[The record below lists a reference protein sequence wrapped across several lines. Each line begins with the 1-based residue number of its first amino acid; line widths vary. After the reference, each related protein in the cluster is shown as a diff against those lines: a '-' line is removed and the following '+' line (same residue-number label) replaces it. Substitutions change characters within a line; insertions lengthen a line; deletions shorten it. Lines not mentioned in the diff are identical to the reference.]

1 MALSR
6 IVKTNT
12 VYDSYFW
19 VKWELSDQNVAGN
32 KSTISWSCGITPGH
46 KFYSNAVKMSAVTI
60 NGSQVYAGGTYSN
73 ITDYKE
79 RTLASGTLDISHS
92 SDGSKTFTVSA
103 FSGQVWKDSGYLT
116 ATATAQ
122 SFALPTMPRATVP
135 VIGSVILGQTTT
147 ISLPRAV
154 SSFTHTLTYSFGSY
168 SGIIAEGAGTEAQW
182 RDVPYDLATQI
193 PSSPTGI
200 GTLTCKTYNGSTLIG
215 TQSVNFTVVVPN
227 NSATQPRDTI
237 SISPISSLA
246 EPFNSLY
253 IQGRTKAKITHTA
266 VGKYGTTIK
275 SYTATVDGQT
285 YTGQDV
291 TTEILSIPGSRP
303 ITGTVTDNRNIPG
316 TTTSSI
322 TVLAYT
328 PPSVERNTSANA
340 LICARALADGTL
352 DDDGTSLY
360 IACSRKYSSLYGDN
374 SASVQVRYK
383 AESGEWS
390 DWVTFF
396 SENEAIAGVAVAG
409 IAVAGGTGATGD
421 NYAGVIEG
429 ITLAVESPYTI
440 ELRAVDRLGESGGTL
455 SFAISTS
462 EATVDLGEGGNSVGV
477 GRRAHVGT
485 EKRLDVAWN
494 STFEKDVRVSG
505 DLSVGNL
512 TSLKAALVDIFHPV
526 GEYYSSS
533 NPTNPAELFGG
544 TWEEVHGRFLFA
556 EDDAHPA
563 GSTGGEATHT
573 LTTSEIPYH
582 NHNIGQEGNTSKIL
596 PTQIAVS
603 DSSQSEY
610 VTTLQGG
617 ASGWYKSSVA
627 WDGRISTRN
636 QTSPYGQAHNNIPP
650 YLSVYIWHRIA

>member
-19 VKWELSDQNVAGN
+19 VKWELSDQNIAGN

-79 RTLASGTLDISHS
+79 RTLASGALDISHS

-103 FSGQVWKDSGYLT
+103 FSGKVWKQDSGGYLT
-116 ATATAQ
+116 ATAAAQ
-122 SFALPTMPRATVP
+122 SFALPTIPRATVP
-135 VIGSVILGQTTT
+135 VIGSVVLGQTTT

-154 SSFTHTLTYSFGSY
+154 PSFTHTLTYTFGSF
-168 SGIIAEGAGTEAQW
+168 SGTIAEGAGTEAEW
-182 RDVPYDLATQI
+182 RNVPYDFATQI

-215 TQSVNFTVVVPN
+215 TKPVNFTVVVPN
-227 NSATQPRDTI
+227 NSATQPSDTI
-237 SISPISSLA
+237 SVSPVSSLA

-275 SYTATVDGQT
+275 SYTATVDDQT
-285 YTGQDV
+285 YTGRDI
-291 TTEILSIPGSRP
+291 TTEILSIPGSRS
-303 ITGTVTDNRNIPG
+303 ITGIVTDNRDIPG

-340 LICARALADGTL
+340 LVCARALADGTL
-352 DDDGTSLY
+352 DDDGTALY
-360 IACSRKYSSLYGDN
+360 VACSRKYSRLDGN
-374 SASVQVRYK
+374 NAASVQARYK

-390 DWVTFF
+390 AWVTFF
-396 SENEAIAGVAVAG
+396 AESAS
-409 IAVAGGTGATGD
+409 GD
-421 NYAGVIEG
+421 NYAGIIAG

-440 ELRAVDRLGESGGTL
+440 ELRAVDKLGESGGTL
-455 SFAISTS
+455 SFAVSTA

-477 GRRAHVGT
+477 GRLAHVGT

-494 STFEKDVRVSG
+494 AYFEKDVF
-505 DLSVGNL
+505 VGGK
-512 TSLKAALVDIFHPV
+512 TLVDLIYPV
-526 GEYYSSS
+526 GSVYISFNNKADPSM
-533 NPTNPAELFGG
+533 LFGG
-544 TWEEVHGRFLFA
+544 TWERIRNRFLWA
-556 EDDAHPA
+556 ATEN
-563 GSTGGEATHT
+563 GVMGETGGEESHT
-573 LTTSEIPYH
+573 LTVSEMPSHKGHLSAGLAGTAPMGKGNYKGYLNSNVMTPYP
-582 NHNIGQEGNTSKIL
+582 EGNYRGWNVYIGNEMHPASE
-596 PTQIAVS
+596 AV
-603 DSSQSEY
+603 
-610 VTTLQGG
+610 GG
-617 ASGWYKSSVA
+617 
-627 WDGRISTRN
+627 D
-636 QTSPYGQAHNNIPP
+636 QPHNNMPP
-650 YLSVYIWHRIA
+650 FIQVAMWKRIA

>member
-19 VKWELSDQNVAGN
+19 VKWELSDQNIAGN

-116 ATATAQ
+116 ATASAQ
-122 SFALPTMPRATVP
+122 SFALPTIPRATVP
-135 VIGSVILGQTTT
+135 VIGEVVLGQTVT
-147 ISLPRAV
+147 IGLPRAV
-154 SSFTHTLTYSFGSY
+154 PSFTHTLTYTFGSS
-168 SGIIAEGAGTEAQW
+168 SGTIAEGAGTEAQW

-215 TQSVNFTVVVPN
+215 TKLVNFTVVVPN
-227 NSATQPRDTI
+227 NSATQPSDTI
-237 SISPISSLA
+237 SISPVSSLA
-246 EPFNSLY
+246 KPFNSLY

-275 SYTATVDGQT
+275 SYTAIVDGQT
-285 YTGQDV
+285 YTGRDI
-291 TTEILSIPGSRP
+291 TTEILSIPGSRS
-303 ITGTVTDNRNIPG
+303 ITGTATDNRNIPG
-316 TTTSSI
+316 TTESSI

-352 DDDGTSLY
+352 DDDGTALY
-360 IACSRKYSSLYGDN
+360 VACSRKYSRLDGN
-374 SASVQVRYK
+374 NAASVQARYK

-390 DWVTFF
+390 AWVTFF
-396 SENEAIAGVAVAG
+396 AESAS
-409 IAVAGGTGATGD
+409 GD
-421 NYAGVIEG
+421 NYAGIIAG

-440 ELRAVDRLGESGGTL
+440 ELRAVDKLGESGGTL
-455 SFAISTS
+455 SFAVSTA

-477 GRRAHVGT
+477 GRLAHVGT

-494 STFEKDVRVSG
+494 AYFEKGLQVG
-505 DLSVGNL
+505 GNL
-512 TSLKAALVDIFHPV
+512 TAGGELRCTWVKTTDITDLGNTAYKVAVINQENWIYYRTMSELLKDMGINDYIVEQGTSGIWTYRKWNSGLGEYWGKEQGFTLDDGWHRSPAAPFTLVD
-526 GEYYSSS
+526 
-533 NPTNPAELFGG
+533 
-544 TWEEVHGRFLFA
+544 
-556 EDDAHPA
+556 
-563 GSTGGEATHT
+563 
-573 LTTSEIPYH
+573 EIH
-582 NHNIGQEGNTSKIL
+582 
-596 PTQIAVS
+596 
-603 DSSQSEY
+603 
-610 VTTLQGG
+610 
-617 ASGWYKSSVA
+617 SVA
-627 WDGRISTRN
+627 TVTNWYGNDDNRAARANIITCGGIYADGSISIYDRN
-636 QTSPYGQAHNNIPP
+636 YDGTVGTGYRAYN
-650 YLSVYIWHRIA
+650 YDVKARWK

>member
-12 VYDSYFW
+12 VDDSYFW
-19 VKWELSDQNVAGN
+19 VKWELSDQDIVSN
-32 KSTISWSCGITPGH
+32 KSNISWSCGVTPGH
-46 KFYSNAVKMSAVTI
+46 KYYVNAIKMSAVTI
-60 NGSQVYAGGTYSN
+60 NNVQVYAGGTYSN

-79 RTLASGTLDISHS
+79 HTFASGTLDILHD
-92 SDGSKTFTVSA
+92 SDGGKSFIVAA
-103 FSGQVWKDSGYLT
+103 FSGQVWDYSYYLT
-116 ATATAQ
+116 ATAEAQ
-122 SFALPTMPRATVP
+122 SFALPTIPRSTVP
-135 VIGSVILGQTTT
+135 VIGSVVLGQTTI

-154 SSFTHTLTYSFGSY
+154 PSFTHTLTYSFGSY
-168 SGIIAEGAGTEAQW
+168 SGIIAEGAATDAEW

-215 TQSVNFTVVVPN
+215 TQPVNFTVVVPN
-227 NSATQPRDTI
+227 NSATQPSDTI
-237 SISPISSLA
+237 SISPVNSLA

-275 SYTATVDGQT
+275 SYTVEVDGQT
-285 YTGQDV
+285 YTGQDAI
-291 TTEILSIPGSRP
+291 TEILSIPGSRS
-303 ITGTVTDNRNIPG
+303 ITGIVTDNRNIPG
-316 TTTSSI
+316 TAISSI

-360 IACSRKYSSLYGDN
+360 IACSRKYSSLYGNN

-383 AESGEWS
+383 AESSEWS

-396 SENEAIAGVAVAG
+396 SENEAVAGVAVAG
-409 IAVAGGTGATGD
+409 IAVAGGAGATGD
-421 NYAGVIEG
+421 NYSGVIEG

-533 NPTNPAELFGG
+533 NPTNPSELFGG

-563 GSTGGEATHT
+563 GSTGGEAMHT

-636 QTSPYGQAHNNIPP
+636 QTSPYGQAHNNMPP

>member
-19 VKWELSDQNVAGN
+19 VKWELSDQNIAGN

-116 ATATAQ
+116 ATAAAQ
-122 SFALPTMPRATVP
+122 SFALPTIPRATVP
-135 VIGSVILGQTTT
+135 VIGSVVLGQTTT

-154 SSFTHTLTYSFGSY
+154 PSFTHTLTYSFGSF
-168 SGIIAEGAGTEAQW
+168 SGTISEGAGTEAEW
-182 RDVPYDLATQI
+182 RDVPYDFATQI

-215 TQSVNFTVVVPN
+215 TKQVNFTVVVPN
-227 NSATQPRDTI
+227 NSATQPSDTI

-246 EPFNSLY
+246 KPFNSLY

-275 SYTATVDGQT
+275 SYTATVDDKT
-285 YTGQDV
+285 YTGQDI

-316 TTTSSI
+316 TTESSI
-322 TVLAYT
+322 MVLAYT

-340 LICARALADGTL
+340 LVCARALADGTL
-352 DDDGTSLY
+352 DDDGTALY
-360 IACSRKYSSLYGDN
+360 VACSRKYSRLDGN
-374 SASVQVRYK
+374 NAASVQARYK

-390 DWVTFF
+390 AWVTFF
-396 SENEAIAGVAVAG
+396 AESAS
-409 IAVAGGTGATGD
+409 GD
-421 NYAGVIEG
+421 NYAGIIAG

-440 ELRAVDRLGESGGTL
+440 ELRAVDKLGESGGTL
-455 SFAISTS
+455 SFAVSTA

-477 GRRAHVGT
+477 GRLAHVGT

-494 STFEKDVRVSG
+494 AYFEKN
-505 DLSVGNL
+505 LFVGGK
-512 TSLKAALVDIFHPV
+512 TLVDLIYPV
-526 GEYYSSS
+526 GSVYISFNNKADPSM
-533 NPTNPAELFGG
+533 LFGG
-544 TWEEVHGRFLFA
+544 TWERIRNRFLWA
-556 EDDAHPA
+556 ATEN
-563 GSTGGEATHT
+563 GVMGETGGEESHT
-573 LTTSEIPYH
+573 LTVSEMPSHKGHLSAGIAGNAP
-582 NHNIGQEGNTSKIL
+582 IGKGNYKGYLNSNVMTQYPEGNYRGWNVYIGNEMHPASE
-596 PTQIAVS
+596 AV
-603 DSSQSEY
+603 
-610 VTTLQGG
+610 GG
-617 ASGWYKSSVA
+617 
-627 WDGRISTRN
+627 
-636 QTSPYGQAHNNIPP
+636 GQPHNNMPP
-650 YLSVYIWHRIA
+650 FIQVAMWKRIA

>member
-19 VKWELSDQNVAGN
+19 VKWELSDQNIAGN
-32 KSTISWSCGITPGH
+32 KSTISWSCGVTPGH

-116 ATATAQ
+116 ATAAAQ
-122 SFALPTMPRATVP
+122 SFALPTIPRATVP
-135 VIGSVILGQTTT
+135 VIGSVVLGQTTI

-154 SSFTHTLTYSFGSY
+154 PSFTHTLTYTFGSF
-168 SGIIAEGAGTEAQW
+168 SGTIAEGAGTEAEW
-182 RDVPYDLATQI
+182 RDVPYDFATQI

-215 TQSVNFTVVVPN
+215 TKPVNFTVVVPN
-227 NSATQPRDTI
+227 NSATQPSDTI
-237 SISPISSLA
+237 SISPVSSLA
-246 EPFNSLY
+246 KPFNSLY

-275 SYTATVDGQT
+275 SYTATVDDQT
-285 YTGQDV
+285 YTGRDII
-291 TTEILSIPGSRP
+291 TEILSIPGSRP

-316 TTTSSI
+316 TTESSI
-322 TVLAYT
+322 MVLAYT

-340 LICARALADGTL
+340 LVCARALADGTL
-352 DDDGTSLY
+352 DDDGTALY
-360 IACSRKYSSLYGDN
+360 VACSRKYSRLDGN
-374 SASVQVRYK
+374 NAASVQARYK

-390 DWVTFF
+390 AWVTFF
-396 SENEAIAGVAVAG
+396 AESAS
-409 IAVAGGTGATGD
+409 GD
-421 NYAGVIEG
+421 NYAGIIAG

-440 ELRAVDRLGESGGTL
+440 ELRAVDKLGESGGTL
-455 SFAISTS
+455 SFAVSTA

-477 GRRAHVGT
+477 GRLAHVGT

-494 STFEKDVRVSG
+494 AYFEKNVF
-505 DLSVGNL
+505 VGGK
-512 TSLKAALVDIFHPV
+512 TLVDLIYPV
-526 GEYYSSS
+526 GSVYISFNNKADPSM
-533 NPTNPAELFGG
+533 LFGG
-544 TWEEVHGRFLFA
+544 TWERIRNRFLWA
-556 EDDAHPA
+556 ATEN
-563 GSTGGEATHT
+563 GVMGETGGEESHR
-573 LTTSEIPYH
+573 LTVSEMPSHNGHLSAGIDGHVPIGKGNYEGYLNKNVSNPYPGGGYRGW
-582 NHNIGQEGNTSKIL
+582 NVYAGNEMHPASE
-596 PTQIAVS
+596 AV
-603 DSSQSEY
+603 
-610 VTTLQGG
+610 GG
-617 ASGWYKSSVA
+617 GK
-627 WDGRISTRN
+627 
-636 QTSPYGQAHNNIPP
+636 PHNNMPP
-650 YLSVYIWHRIA
+650 FIQVAMWKRIA

>member
-19 VKWELSDQNVAGN
+19 VKWELSDQNIAGN
-32 KSTISWSCGITPGH
+32 KSTISWSCGVTPGH

-103 FSGQVWKDSGYLT
+103 FSGKVWKQDSGGYLT
-116 ATATAQ
+116 ATAEAQ
-122 SFALPTMPRATVP
+122 SFALPTIPRATVP
-135 VIGSVILGQTTT
+135 VIGEVVLGQTVT
-147 ISLPRAV
+147 IGLPRAV
-154 SSFTHTLTYSFGSY
+154 PSFTHTLTYSFGSY
-168 SGIIAEGAGTEAQW
+168 SGIIAEGAATYAEW
-182 RDVPYDLATQI
+182 RNVPYDFATQI
-193 PSSPTGI
+193 PNSPTGI

-215 TQSVNFTVVVPN
+215 TQPVNFTVVVPN
-227 NSATQPRDTI
+227 NSATQPSDTI
-237 SISPISSLA
+237 SISPVSSLA
-246 EPFNSLY
+246 KPFNSLY

-285 YTGQDV
+285 YTGRDI

-316 TTTSSI
+316 TTESSI
-322 TVLAYT
+322 MVLAYT

-352 DDDGTSLY
+352 DDDGTALY
-360 IACSRKYSSLYGDN
+360 VACSRKYSRLDGN
-374 SASVQVRYK
+374 NAASVQARYK

-390 DWVTFF
+390 AWVTFF
-396 SENEAIAGVAVAG
+396 AESAS
-409 IAVAGGTGATGD
+409 GD
-421 NYAGVIEG
+421 NYAGIIAG

-440 ELRAVDRLGESGGTL
+440 ELRAVDKLGESGGTL
-455 SFAISTS
+455 SFAVSTA

-477 GRRAHVGT
+477 GRLAHVGT

-494 STFEKDVRVSG
+494 AYFEKN
-505 DLSVGNL
+505 LFVGGK
-512 TSLKAALVDIFHPV
+512 TLVDLIYPV
-526 GEYYSSS
+526 GSVYISFNNKADPSM
-533 NPTNPAELFGG
+533 LFGG
-544 TWEEVHGRFLFA
+544 TWERIRNRFLWA
-556 EDDAHPA
+556 ATEN
-563 GSTGGEATHT
+563 GVMGETGGEESHT
-573 LTTSEIPYH
+573 LTTSEIPFH
-582 NHNIGQEGNTSKIL
+582 NHAIGQDGNTSLVL
-596 PTQIAVS
+596 PTNVAVD
-603 DSSQSEY
+603 DSSHAQY
-610 VTTLQGG
+610 VTTLEGG
-617 ASGWYKSSVA
+617 NSGWYKSSVA
-627 WDGRISTRN
+627 WGGAITTRN
-636 QTSPYGQAHNNIPP
+636 QTSPYGQAHNNMPP
-650 YLSVYIWHRIA
+650 FIQVAMWKRIA

>member
-12 VYDSYFW
+12 VDDSYFW
-19 VKWELSDQNVAGN
+19 VKWELSDQDIVSN
-32 KSTISWSCGITPGH
+32 KSTISWSCGVTPGH
-46 KFYSNAVKMSAVTI
+46 KYYVNAIKMSAVTI
-60 NGSQVYAGGTYSN
+60 NNVQVYAGGTYSN
-73 ITDYKE
+73 ITDYE
-79 RTLASGTLDISHS
+79 EHTFASGTLDILHD
-92 SDGSKTFTVSA
+92 SDGGKSFIVAA
-103 FSGQVWKDSGYLT
+103 FSGQVWNYSYYLT
-116 ATATAQ
+116 ATAEAQ
-122 SFALPTMPRATVP
+122 SFALPTIPRSTVP
-135 VIGSVILGQTTT
+135 VIGSVVLGQTTI

-154 SSFTHTLTYSFGSY
+154 PSFTHTLTYSFGSY

-215 TQSVNFTVVVPN
+215 TQQVNFTVVVPN
-227 NSATQPRDTI
+227 NSATQPSDTI
-237 SISPISSLA
+237 SISPVNSLA

-285 YTGQDV
+285 YTGQDA
-291 TTEILSIPGSRP
+291 TTEILSIPGSRS
-303 ITGTVTDNRNIPG
+303 ITGIVTDNREIPG
-316 TTTSSI
+316 TTISSI

-328 PPSVERNTSANA
+328 PPSVERNTSENA

-396 SENEAIAGVAVAG
+396 SENAAVAGVAVAG
-409 IAVAGGTGATGD
+409 IAVAGGTGSTGD
-421 NYAGVIEG
+421 NYSGVIDG

-526 GEYYSSS
+526 GAYYSSS
-533 NPTNPAELFGG
+533 DPTSPEELFGG
-544 TWEEVHGRFLFA
+544 TWEEIHGRFLFA
-556 EDDAHPA
+556 EDYAHPA

-573 LTTSEIPYH
+573 LTVNEMPSHKGHLSAGIAGSVPMGNGNYEGYLNKDVSNPYPGGGYRGWNVYAGNELHPASEAVGG
-582 NHNIGQEGNTSKIL
+582 GQS
-596 PTQIAVS
+596 
-603 DSSQSEY
+603 
-610 VTTLQGG
+610 
-617 ASGWYKSSVA
+617 
-627 WDGRISTRN
+627 
-636 QTSPYGQAHNNIPP
+636 HNNMPP

>member
-12 VYDSYFW
+12 VDDSYFW
-19 VKWELSDQNVAGN
+19 VKWELSDQNIAGN
-32 KSTISWSCGITPGH
+32 KSTISWSCGVTPGH

-103 FSGQVWKDSGYLT
+103 FSGKVWKEDSGGYLT
-116 ATATAQ
+116 ATAAAQ
-122 SFALPTMPRATVP
+122 SFALPTIPRATVP
-135 VIGSVILGQTTT
+135 VIGSVVLGQTTI

-154 SSFTHTLTYSFGSY
+154 PSFTHTLTYTFGSF
-168 SGIIAEGAGTEAQW
+168 SGTIAEGAGTEAEW
-182 RDVPYDLATQI
+182 RDVPYDFATQI

-215 TQSVNFTVVVPN
+215 TKPVNFTVVVPN
-227 NSATQPRDTI
+227 NSATQPSDTI
-237 SISPISSLA
+237 SVSPVSSLA

-275 SYTATVDGQT
+275 SYTATVDDQT
-285 YTGQDV
+285 YTGRDI

-316 TTTSSI
+316 TTESSI
-322 TVLAYT
+322 MVLAYT

-340 LICARALADGTL
+340 LVCARALADGTL
-352 DDDGTSLY
+352 DDDGTALY
-360 IACSRKYSSLYGDN
+360 VACSRKYSRLNGN
-374 SASVQVRYK
+374 NAASVQARYK

-390 DWVTFF
+390 AWVTFF
-396 SENEAIAGVAVAG
+396 AESAS
-409 IAVAGGTGATGD
+409 GD
-421 NYAGVIEG
+421 NYAGIIAG

-440 ELRAVDRLGESGGTL
+440 ELRAVDKLGESGGTL
-455 SFAISTS
+455 SFAIPTS
-462 EATVDLGEGGNSVGV
+462 EATVDLGEGGNSLGV

-494 STFEKDVRVSG
+494 AYFEKGLQVG
-505 DLSVGNL
+505 GNL
-512 TSLKAALVDIFHPV
+512 TA
-526 GEYYSSS
+526 
-533 NPTNPAELFGG
+533 
-544 TWEEVHGRFLFA
+544 
-556 EDDAHPA
+556 
-563 GSTGGEATHT
+563 GGELRCTWVKATDIT
-573 LTTSEIPYH
+573 DL
-582 NHNIGQEGNTSKIL
+582 GNTADKVAVINQENWIYYRTMSELLKDMGINDYIVEQGTSGIWTYRKWSSGVAECWAKI
-596 PTQIAVS
+596 TQTVTPGEVWAGTLNLAPYVIT
-603 DSSQSEY
+603 
-610 VTTLQGG
+610 VTTPIEFTSIDCVN
-617 ASGWYKSSVA
+617 ASAYVGSGHTITTYVYAQTLNKIS
-627 WDGRISTRN
+627 IST
-636 QTSPYGQAHNNIPP
+636 
-650 YLSVYIWHRIA
+650 LSVYLTGQQ

>member
-1 MALSR
+1 MASSG

-19 VKWELSDQNVAGN
+19 VKWELASQNIAGN
-32 KSTISWSCGITPGH
+32 KSTISWSCGVKPGH

-79 RTLASGTLDISHS
+79 RTLSSGTLDISHS

-103 FSGQVWKDSGYLT
+103 FSGKVWKEDSGGYLT
-116 ATATAQ
+116 ATAAAQ
-122 SFALPTMPRATVP
+122 SFALPTIPRATVP
-135 VIGSVILGQTTT
+135 VIGEVVLGQTVT
-147 ISLPRAV
+147 IGLPRAV
-154 SSFTHTLTYSFGSY
+154 PSFTHTLTYTFGSS
-168 SGIIAEGAGTEAQW
+168 SGTIAEGAGTEAQW

-215 TQSVNFTVVVPN
+215 TQPVNFTVVVPN
-227 NSATQPRDTI
+227 NSATQPSDTI
-237 SISPISSLA
+237 SISPVSSLA
-246 EPFNSLY
+246 KPFNSLY

-275 SYTATVDGQT
+275 SYTAIVDGQT
-285 YTGQDV
+285 YTGRDT
-291 TTEILSIPGSRP
+291 TTEILSIPGSRS
-303 ITGTVTDNRNIPG
+303 ITGTVTDNRDIPG

-340 LICARALADGTL
+340 LVCARALADGTL
-352 DDDGTSLY
+352 DDDGTALY
-360 IACSRKYSSLYGDN
+360 VACSRKFSALNGN
-374 SASVQVRYK
+374 NGASVQVRYK

-390 DWVTFF
+390 AWVTFF
-396 SENEAIAGVAVAG
+396 AESAS
-409 IAVAGGTGATGD
+409 GD
-421 NYAGVIEG
+421 NYAGIIAG
-429 ITLAVESPYTI
+429 ITMAVESPYTI
-440 ELRAVDRLGESGGTL
+440 ELRAVDKLGESGGTL
-455 SFAISTS
+455 SFAVPTS
-462 EATVDLGEGGNSVGV
+462 EATLDLGEGGNSVGV

-485 EKRLDVAWN
+485 EKRLDVAWDSN
-494 STFEKDVRVSG
+494 FEKDVRIDG

-526 GEYYSSS
+526 GAYYSSS
-533 NPTNPAELFGG
+533 DPTSPAELFGG

-563 GSTGGEATHT
+563 GSTGGEESHT
-573 LTTSEIPYH
+573 LTTSEMPSHIHVALYGFDGAVDDFLGGSSADYGARPGSANATNYPY
-582 NHNIGQEGNTSKIL
+582 NTSS
-596 PTQIAVS
+596 T
-603 DSSQSEY
+603 
-610 VTTLQGG
+610 GG
-617 ASGWYKSSVA
+617 
-627 WDGRISTRN
+627 
-636 QTSPYGQAHNNIPP
+636 GQPHNNMPP
-650 YLSVYIWHRIA
+650 YLAVYTWHRIA